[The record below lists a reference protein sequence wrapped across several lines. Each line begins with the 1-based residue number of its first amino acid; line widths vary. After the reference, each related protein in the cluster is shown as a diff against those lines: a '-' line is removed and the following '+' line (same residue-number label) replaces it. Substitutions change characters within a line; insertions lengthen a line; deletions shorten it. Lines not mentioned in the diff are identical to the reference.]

1 MLFLTSWQR
10 CGKGKAKASTWAC
23 FFSSSLLVSSF
34 SRFLYVLAVAGLS
47 CPDVIGEVTFSKR
60 FGFMDAG
67 QDNGTFAE
75 IEGVLRSAAWVGQI
89 PAYYW
94 LCDLLSPILDI
105 LGIDL
110 GIQARHG
117 ALRKFA

>member
-23 FFSSSLLVSSF
+23 SFSSSHWVSSF

-47 CPDVIGEVTFSKR
+47 CPDVIGEVTYSKR

-67 QDNGTFAE
+67 QDNDTFAK
-75 IEGVLRSAAWVGQI
+75 IEGVLRSAASGHIRDQLGDTSPSWSFAEVCVGR
-89 PAYYW
+89 
-94 LCDLLSPILDI
+94 D
-105 LGIDL
+105 
-110 GIQARHG
+110 
-117 ALRKFA
+117 